1 MGNTY
6 VVNRLR
12 LEQIL
17 SSFKVN
23 AKSVSEIMSQMD
35 RAHRHMNALAFVSM
49 LRRYGVKPVDAAN
62 ILRRIGIDD
71 VKITDIFNM
80 LDEQNINE
88 TYGKVV
94 ELSVD

>member
-1 MGNTY
+1 MANTY
-6 VVNRLR
+6 VVNRIR

-17 SSFKVN
+17 SSFKVSTKN
-23 AKSVSEIMSQMD
+23 IDEMLNQINKT
-35 RAHRHMNALAFVSM
+35 HRHINGIAFVSM
-49 LRRYGVKPVDAAN
+49 LHRYGVKPSDVSN

-71 VKITDIFNM
+71 VTITDIFNK